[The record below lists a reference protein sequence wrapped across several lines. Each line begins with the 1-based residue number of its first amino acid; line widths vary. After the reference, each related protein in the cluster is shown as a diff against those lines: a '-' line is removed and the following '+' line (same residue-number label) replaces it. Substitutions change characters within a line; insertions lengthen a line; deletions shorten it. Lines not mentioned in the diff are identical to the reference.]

1 MKKLKGKEEI
11 KMENSTSSKIRE
23 LSNSGMT
30 RSEIAKKL
38 KIRYQ
43 FVRNVLVNEE
53 NKIRLARLQ
62 KLDDA
67 GIE

>member
-1 MKKLKGKEEI
+1 MSKSNEIRKLNNDG
-11 KMENSTSSKIRE
+11 
-23 LSNSGMT
+23 LS

-53 NKIRLARLQ
+53 NKIRLLRLQ
-62 KLDDA
+62 ELEQQEETTK
-67 GIE
+67 E

>member
-1 MKKLKGKEEI
+1 LSKSNEIRKLNNDG
-11 KMENSTSSKIRE
+11 
-23 LSNSGMT
+23 LS

-53 NKIRLARLQ
+53 NKIRLLRLQ
-62 KLDDA
+62 ELEQQEETTK
-67 GIE
+67 E

>member
-1 MKKLKGKEEI
+1 MSKSQEIRKLSQDG
-11 KMENSTSSKIRE
+11 
-23 LSNSGMT
+23 LS

-62 KLDDA
+62 ELEDQTA
-67 GIE
+67 ATE